1 MNPSIQFTIRATTLM
16 HTKDA
21 SGRVEK
27 KRGDRNIETIRR
39 INRFYIMAP
48 ISIVD
53 LTSYEAIIGL
63 VNVIFSGKNEANGY
77 IERAE
82 EVLIENK
89 LKTDPI
95 DKLTAI
101 CSGSKDETY
110 KVNLQITD
118 VQDGKKPWQCNCPA
132 MRGKP
137 NAICKHCIAFLLH
150 RINYIPSPKPTKS
163 KKLSKPK
170 QQTKTTDAQQQ
181 AAPPPPP
188 PPPAAAGTAKR
199 RLPSSFY
206 SPYPLKNK
214 NKTNINNNTT
224 TTKSPFDQPSAS
236 QKRKINQQT
245 DNSKTTIAAAKSK
258 PQKPTLPTKSNVA
271 YKPMSA
277 TKMLAIADD
286 YLVELCRAE
295 VDKIK
300 ESIININNTSRAKNQ
315 LLTMNDDNE
324 KQQQQQQQQPPPPP
338 PAAPLFSFDAI
349 FKKSAT
355 TTTSAPVAPSILA
368 SVQPVVSNQTLPKDG
383 SNNINSIPIP
393 AEGGEQEE
401 GEDSK
406 PKSLRE
412 KMALIS
418 GKR

>member
-1 MNPSIQFTIRATTLM
+1 MASTSIL
-16 HTKDA
+16 
-21 SGRVEK
+21 
-27 KRGDRNIETIRR
+27 
-39 INRFYIMAP
+39 
-48 ISIVD
+48 D
-53 LTSYEAIIGL
+53 LTSYEAIVGL
-63 VNVIFSGKNEANGY
+63 VNVIFSRKNEANGY

-95 DKLTAI
+95 YKLTAI

-118 VQDGKKPWQCNCPA
+118 VQDGKKPWQCDCPA

-150 RINYIPSPKPTKS
+150 RINYIPPPKPAKAKKPSKS
-163 KKLSKPK
+163 K
-170 QQTKTTDAQQQ
+170 QVKTTDAQQQ
-181 AAPPPPP
+181 APPPPSPP

-199 RLPSSFY
+199 RLPSSFH
-206 SPYPLKNK
+206 SPSPLNNK
-214 NKTNINNNTT
+214 NKTNINNTT

-245 DNSKTTIAAAKSK
+245 DNNRTRIAATKRK
-258 PQKPTLPTKSNVA
+258 PQQPTLPTNSNVA
-271 YKPMSA
+271 YKRMPA
-277 TKMLAIADD
+277 KKMLAIADD

-300 ESIININNTSRAKNQ
+300 ESINNSSRAKNQ
-315 LLTMNDDNE
+315 LLTKNDDKE
-324 KQQQQQQQQPPPPP
+324 KQQQQQQQQPPPP

-355 TTTSAPVAPSILA
+355 TTTTSTSAPVAPSILA
-368 SVQPVVSNQTLPKDG
+368 SVQPVVSNQTLHKDG
-383 SNNINSIPIP
+383 NINSKPIP

-401 GEDSK
+401 SKDSK